1 MKTSPEKV
9 GGQTRDISD
18 DPIALDGN
26 NLTSPQRSEQIE
38 RERCSLRTVIDFD
51 RATAG
56 PFQRKIE
63 MLRGQ
68 LIRFGRSHHANLAF
82 EFFDKQAGAQFVVT
96 HVGGENDR
104 ALRCGQFVQE
114 IFSLE
119 FVSKLRSKESDDGGV
134 CQHPGEIVERAK
146 RPQIVH
152 QRRRTRENN
161 GELAVD
167 CFAPRPGQKE
177 KNKRPKGN

>member
-1 MKTSPEKV
+1 
-9 GGQTRDISD
+9 
-18 DPIALDGN
+18 
-26 NLTSPQRSEQIE
+26 
-38 RERCSLRTVIDFD
+38 
-51 RATAG
+51 
-56 PFQRKIE
+56 

-68 LIRFGRSHHANLAF
+68 LVRFGRSHHANLAF
-82 EFFDKQAGAQFVVT
+82 EFFDKQAGAQFVVI

-104 ALRCGQFVQE
+104 ALRCGQLVQE

-119 FVSKLRSKESDDGGV
+119 FVSKRCSKEFEDGGV
-134 CQHPGEIVERAK
+134 CQRPGEIVERAK

-152 QRRRTRENN
+152 DWRRTRQNN

-177 KNKRPKGN
+177 KTSVQKEIRSG